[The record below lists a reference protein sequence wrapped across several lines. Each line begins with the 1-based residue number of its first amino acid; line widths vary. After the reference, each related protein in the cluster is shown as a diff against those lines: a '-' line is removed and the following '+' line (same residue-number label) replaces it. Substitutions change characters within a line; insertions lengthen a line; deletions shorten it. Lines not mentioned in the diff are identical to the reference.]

1 MGFVYDIVYG
11 VEGRKDKGNVWKL
24 TKILD
29 KVEEWRKRHGVQFET
44 SKYVLVHFTRN
55 HRRSTKAPITVGR
68 TTIKPSSEARY
79 LGVIFDQQLRFKS
92 HLQQVIKKGTSGA
105 LALSSI
111 ANCKWGTPYRFVR
124 QLFQTVIA
132 PRTDYAAV
140 IWHRPRAD
148 GSAAH
153 SAQTRQLSTIQRI
166 AMKTVLGCYRTTPT
180 AAMEL
185 ESGLPPP
192 WIRLQTKVLCSF
204 TRMQSLAQSHP
215 IHDSLTNGLRT
226 RTSCVKYRSNVENI
240 LQQFPVTTAKI
251 STIAPFTRP
260 PWCTAADA
268 HLHEAIDNTQSQAHK
283 EKETRIKQLKATAN
297 EQWTTINAEQLSS
310 HLKRI
315 LLRRGSEHGPELYNR
330 LSRNT
335 CAKVIQL
342 RTGHC
347 GLNAYLHRF
356 GLADSPL
363 CDCESGQ
370 ETVEHF
376 LLECPL
382 YREQRIELRNAAG
395 TGNMRVDTLLGSAEV
410 ILKCTEKFINATER
424 FER

>member
-1 MGFVYDIVYG
+1 M
-11 VEGRKDKGNVWKL
+11 
-24 TKILD
+24 
-29 KVEEWRKRHGVQFET
+29 
-44 SKYVLVHFTRN
+44 
-55 HRRSTKAPITVGR
+55 
-68 TTIKPSSEARY
+68 
-79 LGVIFDQQLRFKS
+79 
-92 HLQQVIKKGTSGA
+92 
-105 LALSSI
+105 
-111 ANCKWGTPYRFVR
+111 
-124 QLFQTVIA
+124 
-132 PRTDYAAV
+132 
-140 IWHRPRAD
+140 
-148 GSAAH
+148 
-153 SAQTRQLSTIQRI
+153 
-166 AMKTVLGCYRTTPT
+166 
-180 AAMEL
+180 
-185 ESGLPPP
+185 
-192 WIRLQTKVLCSF
+192 
-204 TRMQSLAQSHP
+204 
-215 IHDSLTNGLRT
+215 
-226 RTSCVKYRSNVENI
+226 YRSNVETI
-240 LQQFPVTTAKI
+240 LQQFPITTAKI
-251 STIAPFTRP
+251 STIAPFTQP

-283 EKETRIKQLKATAN
+283 EKESWIKQLKATAN

-315 LLRRGSEHGPELYNR
+315 LLRRGSEHGPGLYNR